1 LVRARS
7 IRLRPVLFFQLECLR
22 SPRST
27 AYPTPPRFSW
37 SVDALGPPPPLATPS
52 ARPPCVSPAGRD
64 GRAGWFGRYQVT
76 KDARRPHDTG
86 IDHIFARCGPQS
98 AAAGGAA
105 AAGEARVYS
114 DGKRCHLT
122 DGVVFC
128 QGGAPYVL
136 GTDAACVARGSGWF
150 HLPPVRVSDR
160 AAARCGPAVPQR
172 GIIV

>member
-1 LVRARS
+1 MVRRCARAAATPRDAVRASPVRLSRRS
-7 IRLRPVLFFQLECLR
+7 GRPRWLV
-22 SPRST
+22 
-27 AYPTPPRFSW
+27 
-37 SVDALGPPPPLATPS
+37 
-52 ARPPCVSPAGRD
+52 
-64 GRAGWFGRYQVT
+64 GRYQVT

>member
-1 LVRARS
+1 MARGRQCGSERGIRVDVRGVAPSPTR
-7 IRLRPVLFFQLECLR
+7 VAA
-22 SPRST
+22 SPRH
-27 AYPTPPRFSW
+27 
-37 SVDALGPPPPLATPS
+37 LA
-52 ARPPCVSPAGRD
+52 
-64 GRAGWFGRYQVT
+64 RYQVT
-76 KDARRPHDTG
+76 KDPRRPHDTG
-86 IDHIFARCGPQS
+86 IDHIFARCGSQS
-98 AAAGGAA
+98 AAADGGAA
-105 AAGEARVYS
+105 AAAAVGEARVYS